1 MLPTRYLFILA
12 LFPLAVT
19 AQMPDGPGKAETVKL
34 CSTCHEIER
43 AFSLR
48 QDRAG
53 WQTVVDK
60 MVQFGMA
67 ATDEQIR
74 LTIDYLSAHF
84 PADEEPKLNINK
96 ASAIELESALS
107 LRRSVAAAV
116 IEYRNKNG
124 AFKSIDDLKKIPGVD
139 AAKVDAK
146 KDRLAF

>member
-1 MLPTRYLFILA
+1 MSPTRNLFILV
-12 LFPLAVT
+12 LFPLALA

-43 AFSLR
+43 AFSLK

-60 MVQFGMA
+60 MVQVGMA
-67 ATDEQIR
+67 ATDDEIR
-74 LTIDYLSAHF
+74 LTIDYLATHF

-96 ASAIELESALS
+96 ASAIEFESALS

-116 IEYRNKNG
+116 IEYRTKNG

-139 AAKVDAK
+139 AAKVDAR
-146 KDRLAF
+146 KDRLSL

>member
-1 MLPTRYLFILA
+1 MFPTRYLFIL
-12 LFPLAVT
+12 LSPLALT

-43 AFSLR
+43 VFSLR
-48 QDRAG
+48 QDSAG
-53 WQTVVDK
+53 WQGEVDK

-67 ATDEQIR
+67 ATDDQIR
-74 LTIDYLSAHF
+74 LTIDYLSTHF
-84 PADEEPKLNINK
+84 PADEGPPKLNINR
-96 ASAIELESALS
+96 ASAIELEAALS

-124 AFKSIDDLKKIPGVD
+124 AFKSIDDLKKVPGVD

>member
-1 MLPTRYLFILA
+1 
-12 LFPLAVT
+12 
-19 AQMPDGPGKAETVKL
+19 MPDGPGKAETVKL
-34 CSTCHEIER
+34 CSACHEIDR

-67 ATDEQIR
+67 ATDDEIR
-74 LTIDYLSAHF
+74 LTIDYLATHF
-84 PADEEPKLNINK
+84 PADAEPKLNINK

-124 AFKSIDDLKKIPGVD
+124 AFKSIDDLKKVPGVD